1 METNQNIAL
10 CEEQSQPTAA
20 TTETVNPSDLNAQA
34 SATASAAQPTPLR
47 DSPFVTTPEEKAK
60 AIEVLK
66 KAGFVDSEGR
76 PCKKE
81 YDPDAEVSMNA
92 KVKISTIKK
101 AGFKFALIDQNR
113 QIHKSNLKLLKKD
126 LESLHETTFRE
137 AGKIIPAR
145 QAIEEGLKVISI
157 DGQEVTLENAD
168 EYYVIIDG
176 QHRYICCLEEPYP
189 SMWME
194 QAEFN
199 GPTMTHVGLLNNT
212 RKGWDFKDI
221 RHAVMSKYPGQVSTL
236 EEILKFSKKFNVTEK
251 YAELAITRKKD
262 QFRRSELNAYQ
273 QGIEPADTSKYRCD
287 EAKKDVAWDIM
298 YSIQFVMKDKDKQLR
313 KLKKIEFM
321 AAIMDILTT
330 LDKRGEEEG
339 KKQFEE
345 NISTFISLLTPDQID
360 DIVDLIDSKNFDVL
374 NKMVNKA
381 YFSFI
386 KGNEADLASYRQMNK
401 EAIEAMKAEMDASPI
416 TPKVKIG
423 SPSEVMEVLTAAAMK
438 KVAIPKP
445 TKETVDKKH
454 DTIADQ
460 QPESETIESN
470 SNNSIYNV

>member
-10 CEEQSQPTAA
+10 CEEQSQLTAA
-20 TTETVNPSDLNAQA
+20 TTETDNPSDLNAKA

-47 DSPFVTTPEEKAK
+47 NSPLVTTPEEKAK

-81 YDPDAEVSMNA
+81 YDPTVEIRM
-92 KVKISTIKK
+92 KPQVKLSTIKK
-101 AGFKFALIDQNR
+101 AGLKLAFIDQNR
-113 QIHKSNLKLLKKD
+113 QIHRSNLKLLKKNLD
-126 LESLHETTFRE
+126 SLHETTFRE

-157 DGQEVTLENAD
+157 DDQEVTLETAD

-176 QHRYICCLEEPYP
+176 QHRYICCLEHA
-189 SMWME
+189 SLDMWME
-194 QAEFN
+194 MEEFN
-199 GPTMTHVGLLNNT
+199 GATMDHVGLLNNT
-212 RKGWDFKDI
+212 RKCWDSKDI

-236 EEILKFSKKFNVTEK
+236 EEILKFNKKFDVTEK
-251 YAELAITRKKD
+251 YAELAITGKKD

-273 QGIEPADTSKYRCD
+273 QGIEPADKSKYRCD

-298 YSIQFVMKDKDKQLR
+298 YSILIVTKDKDKQLR

-339 KKQFEE
+339 MKQFEE

-360 DIVDLIDSKNFDVL
+360 DIVDLIDSKNFDDL
-374 NKMVNKA
+374 NKMVNQA
-381 YFSFI
+381 YFNFI
-386 KGNEADLASYRQMNK
+386 KDNEADLASYSQMNQK
-401 EAIEAMKAEMDASPI
+401 AIEAMKAELDVSP
-416 TPKVKIG
+416 TTRKVKVG
-423 SPSEVMEVLTAAAMK
+423 SPFEVMKGYMAIDEKSAPSSDCNDDQ
-438 KVAIPKP
+438 VA
-445 TKETVDKKH
+445 T
-454 DTIADQ
+454 ADQ
-460 QPESETIESN
+460 QPEHETTDN
-470 SNNSIYNV
+470 A

>member
-47 DSPFVTTPEEKAK
+47 DSPMVTTPEEKAK
-60 AIEVLK
+60 AIEFLK

-92 KVKISTIKK
+92 KVKLSTIKK
-101 AGFKFALIDQNR
+101 AGLKLAFIDQNR
-113 QIHKSNLKLLKKD
+113 QIHRSNLKLLKKNLD
-126 LESLHETTFRE
+126 SLHETTFRE

-157 DGQEVTLENAD
+157 DGQEVTLETAD

-176 QHRYICCLEEPYP
+176 QHRYICCLEDPCL

-194 QAEFN
+194 MEEFN
-199 GPTMTHVGLLNNT
+199 GATMDHVGLLNNT
-212 RKGWDFKDI
+212 RKGWDSKDI

-236 EEILKFSKKFNVTEK
+236 EEILKFSKKFDVTEK
-251 YAELAITRKKD
+251 YAELAITGKKD

-273 QGIEPADTSKYRCD
+273 QGIEPADKAKYRCD

-298 YSIQFVMKDKDKQLR
+298 YSILIVMKGRGMLLR

-339 KKQFEE
+339 MKQFEQ
-345 NISTFISLLTPDQID
+345 NIPTFISLLTPDQID
-360 DIVDLIDSKNFDVL
+360 DIVDLIDSKNFDDL
-374 NKMVNKA
+374 NKMVNQA
-381 YFSFI
+381 YFNFI
-386 KGNEADLASYRQMNK
+386 KDNEADLASYRQMNQK
-401 EAIEAMKAEMDASPI
+401 AIEAMKAELDASPI
-416 TPKVKIG
+416 TRKVKVG
-423 SPSEVMEVLTAAAMK
+423 SPAEVMKGYMAIDEKSAPSSDCNDDQ
-438 KVAIPKP
+438 VAI
-445 TKETVDKKH
+445 D
-454 DTIADQ
+454 DQ
-460 QPESETIESN
+460 QPEFETT
-470 SNNSIYNV
+470 NNA

>member
-1 METNQNIAL
+1 MYKNFNPAL
-10 CEEQSQPTAA
+10 NEEQPQQNMDSA
-20 TTETVNPSDLNAQA
+20 TVINNSTDLDGQA
-34 SATASAAQPTPLR
+34 SATASVAQSAPLL
-47 DSPFVTTPEEKAK
+47 DPPLVTTPEEKSK

-113 QIHKSNLKLLKKD
+113 QIHESNLKLLKKD

-157 DGQEVTLENAD
+157 DDQEVTLENAD

-194 QAEFN
+194 LAEYN
-199 GPTMTHVGLLNNT
+199 GSTMTHVGLLNNT
-212 RKGWDFKDI
+212 RKGWNSKDI
-221 RHAVMSKYPGQVSTL
+221 RHSVMAKYPGKVSTL
-236 EEILKFSKKFNVTEK
+236 EEILKFSKQFDVTEK

-273 QGIEPADTSKYRCD
+273 QGYEPADTSKYRCD
-287 EAKKDVAWDIM
+287 EAKKDVAWNIM
-298 YSIQFVMKDKDKQLR
+298 YSILIVMKGRDKQLR

-321 AAIMDILTT
+321 AAIIDILTT
-330 LDKRGEEEG
+330 LDKRGDVEG
-339 KKQFEE
+339 MKQFEQ
-345 NISTFISLLTPDQID
+345 NISTFISLLTREQIGE
-360 DIVDLIDSKNFDVL
+360 IVDLIDSKNYDDL
-374 NKMVNKA
+374 NKMVNQA

-386 KGNEADLASYRQMNK
+386 KDNEADLARYRQMNK
-401 EAIEAMKAEMDASPI
+401 KAIEDMKAELDASP
-416 TPKVKIG
+416 TTQKVKVG
-423 SPSEVMEVLTAAAMK
+423 SPSELMMAHW
-438 KVAIPKP
+438 AIDWKSAPSSACNDDP
-445 TKETVDKKH
+445 V
-454 DTIADQ
+454 TIDDQ
-460 QPESETIESN
+460 QPEHETTDN
-470 SNNSIYNV
+470 T